1 MLEYALSLL
10 WLVVLV
16 LAIVFE
22 VRTPSDVVSV
32 WFMPAAAVA
41 LLLSFFKSGDSLKD
55 FAIQVAAFAVVS
67 LVSLLIFKIAF
78 NKKLKKTKK
87 GKTNLTALIGERGI
101 VTEDISNIHV
111 KGLVKLKSGVWS
123 AMSVDEDDFIE
134 AGTIVYVS
142 EISGVRLVCSRD
154 KVTK

>member
-22 VRTPSDVVSV
+22 VRTPSDVVTV

-67 LVSLLIFKIAF
+67 LISLLIFKIAF
-78 NKKLKKTKK
+78 NKKLKRTKK

-111 KGLVKLKSGVWS
+111 KGLVKLRWGIWS

-142 EISGVRLVCSRD
+142 DISGVKLVCSRD

>member
-41 LLLSFFKSGDSLKD
+41 LLLSFVKSGDSLKD

-87 GKTNLTALIGERGI
+87 GKTNITALIGEKCL
-101 VTEDISNIHV
+101 VVEDISNIHV
-111 KGLVKLKSGVWS
+111 KGSVNLKGAIWS
-123 AMSVDEDDFIE
+123 ARSVDDNDYIE
-134 AGTIVYVS
+134 AGTIVVVDR
-142 EISGVRLVCSRD
+142 IDGVKLVCSRE
-154 KVTK
+154 K